1 MKSRN
6 RTRIRLGDGKT
17 RVTGN
22 QITNPEKAEL
32 ARQFRKKP
40 TGAEGEAWS
49 LLRGRRMLGLRFRRQ
64 QVIEGFIVD
73 FYCPEW
79 RIALEVDG
87 VVHREHLSYDEERSK
102 VLGLL
107 GIRVLRIRN
116 QDVTREVIERLLRE
130 AVPLSIHGEG

>member
-1 MKSRN
+1 
-6 RTRIRLGDGKT
+6 
-17 RVTGN
+17 VTGK
-22 QITNPEKAEL
+22 QIINPEKAEL
-32 ARQFRKKP
+32 ARQFRKRP
-40 TGAEGEAWS
+40 TEAEAEAWR

-64 QVIEGFIVD
+64 QVIDGFIID

-87 VVHREHLSYDEERSK
+87 DVHREHQSYDEERSK

-116 QDVTREVIERLLRE
+116 NDVTRKGIEQLLGE